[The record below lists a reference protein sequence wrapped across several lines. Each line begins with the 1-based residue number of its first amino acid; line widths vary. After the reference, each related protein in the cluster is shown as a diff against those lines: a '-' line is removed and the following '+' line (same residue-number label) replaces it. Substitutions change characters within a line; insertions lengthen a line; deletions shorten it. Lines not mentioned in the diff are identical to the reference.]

1 MKKDLGG
8 VENADTLVSLKGCTY
23 RMILLCIYM
32 HACSCFTGIT
42 LTSWRLL
49 RCVHGLKDVQYACT
63 YVWMNVCSIFC
74 MLLKCIYLST
84 NIIGTNIISP
94 ICVCVCV
101 DVLFICV
108 YAWIWGAYR
117 IVWKHFSQV
126 YSDTKIRLHFSH
138 FKILDPAR
146 ETCFLDKPHQCP
158 DLAAQKTSAADNV
171 LDPSSSARNNE
182 L

>member
-1 MKKDLGG
+1 MPEYKVLIELFG
-8 VENADTLVSLKGCTY
+8 N
-23 RMILLCIYM
+23 
-32 HACSCFTGIT
+32 
-42 LTSWRLL
+42 
-49 RCVHGLKDVQYACT
+49 
-63 YVWMNVCSIFC
+63 IF
-74 MLLKCIYLST
+74 
-84 NIIGTNIISP
+84 
-94 ICVCVCV
+94 
-101 DVLFICV
+101 
-108 YAWIWGAYR
+108 A
-117 IVWKHFSQV
+117 QV